1 MEKYLLVGALVV
13 AIIGAVKD
21 VAARKIPN
29 RLTYTALLAALPVR
43 LLALGWPGL
52 RGGLLGVLLG
62 GGLFYAL
69 FMLGG
74 MGGGDVKLM
83 AAVAAWAG
91 LSQTV
96 DVLVVTAM
104 AGGVIALIYM
114 LASKRALEAL
124 GNALELIRHHLTS
137 GLRPHPVL
145 NVREPDS
152 LRIPYGLAI
161 AVGTLYCVGN
171 IFLRG

>member
-1 MEKYLLVGALVV
+1 MEKYLLIGALVT
-13 AIIGAVKD
+13 ATIGAVRD

-29 RLTYTALLAALPVR
+29 RLTYTALLVALPVR
-43 LLALGWPGL
+43 LLTLGWPGL

-62 GGLFYAL
+62 GGLFYTL
-69 FMLGG
+69 FVIGG

-91 LSQTV
+91 VSQTV
-96 DVLVVTAM
+96 YVLVVTAM
-104 AGGVIALIYM
+104 AGGVIALTYM
-114 LASKRALEAL
+114 LASKRALESL
-124 GNALELIRHHLTS
+124 SNAVELIRHHLTS

-145 NVREPDS
+145 NVQEPDS

-171 IFLRG
+171 TFLRG